1 MCSATDKQLFWGRLS
16 DKVHATTLKG
26 IVGGFEFTVFQRN
39 LKEWQNIHL
48 QVVKEINKSRFNS
61 YSARNSVLIISHITF
76 WDSHMHI
83 FSNNSSRNSCM
94 YVNSTNIIST
104 SPKKKKTGCLWLERI
119 FYLVWAEG
127 WHSVTRECVPTQG
140 GWYWQVHDLAGQL
153 SHGRDCW

>member
-16 DKVHATTLKG
+16 DKVHATTPKG
-26 IVGGFEFTVFQRN
+26 IAGGFEFTVFQRN

-83 FSNNSSRNSCM
+83 FSDNSSWNSCI
-94 YVNSTNIIST
+94 YKFHKHNSHKS
-104 SPKKKKTGCLWLERI
+104 KKTGFLWLERI

-140 GWYWQVHDLAGQL
+140 GWYQQVHDLAWQL
-153 SHGRDCW
+153 SHGWDCW